1 MTPPRIVIG
10 NWKMN
15 PPTIAEA
22 LDLARSVA
30 RIDPGRVDVGVA
42 PPDIALASVASVL
55 GDSTVRTYAQDVHWE
70 EKGGYTGGTA
80 ASMLRGT
87 AFGTLVGHS
96 EVRRDQGDDD
106 DRVARKMVAALR
118 GGLRVL
124 ACLGESE
131 EAFAEGNTLP
141 VIERQ
146 TRVLFKALYAA
157 STGETLSERLIG
169 IAYEPIWA
177 IGTGRPATGAHAEIA
192 ARRIREVMTD
202 EGFDGDTFAI
212 LYGGSVTAASVA
224 EFAGLEELDGA
235 LVGGASLKAE
245 EFAAIVR
252 AFR

>member
-1 MTPPRIVIG
+1 MTAPRIVIG

-30 RIDPGRVDVGVA
+30 RIDAGKVDVGVA
-42 PPDIALASVASVL
+42 PPDIALTAVSSVL

-70 EKGGYTGGTA
+70 EKGGYTAGTA
-80 ASMLRGT
+80 ASMLRGS
-87 AFGTLVGHS
+87 AFGTIVGHS

-106 DRVARKMVAALR
+106 ERVARKMIAALR

-124 ACLGESE
+124 VCLGESE
-131 EAFAEGNTLP
+131 EAFAEGNTLQ

-146 TRVLFKALYAA
+146 ARVLFKALYAA
-157 STGETLSERLIG
+157 AADESLSERLIG

-177 IGTGRPATGAHAEIA
+177 IGTGRPATGAHAGTS

-212 LYGGSVTAASVA
+212 LYGGSVTASSVA
-224 EFAGLEELDGA
+224 EFAGVEGIDGA

-245 EFAAIVR
+245 DFATIVR